1 MILQDCLCCC
11 IFSSYL
17 RTLLFSMLAYLF
29 RDLRLFYFSRT
40 WVYHVRIVRFCVS
53 LNFPHRCFLLILLS
67 LKFELLFWMMLLH
80 ASFIEKCDR
89 FLCFISLSTLA
100 FSVSNNVLTF
110 VMLLKLLSHL
120 RRLDKSSLTVRPI
133 VVLSVSKLGK
143 FIFRL

>member
-1 MILQDCLCCC
+1 MILQDGLCCC

-17 RTLLFSMLAYLF
+17 WTLLFAMLACLF
-29 RDLRLFYFSRT
+29 RDLRIFYFSRT
-40 WVYHVRIVRFCVS
+40 WVYYVRIVRFCVS
-53 LNFPHRCFLLILLS
+53 LKFLDRCFFLIRLS

-110 VMLLKLLSHL
+110 VMILKLLCHL
-120 RRLDKSSLTVRPI
+120 RHLNRSSLTVRPI
-133 VVLSVSKLGK
+133 VVLCVSKLSK